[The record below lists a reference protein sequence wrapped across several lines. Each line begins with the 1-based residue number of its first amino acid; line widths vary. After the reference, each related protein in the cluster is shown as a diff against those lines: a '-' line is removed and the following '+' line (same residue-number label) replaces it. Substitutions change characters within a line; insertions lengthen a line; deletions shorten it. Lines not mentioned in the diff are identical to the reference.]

1 MHSARVQQR
10 RQPQRGERPGAGG
23 RSQLGGHAQSRD
35 AAGRV
40 RVASPTP
47 VRNTSATPSATTRS
61 QHTHVRHCRERRGG
75 RLTSSSPRA
84 SSAAFSR
91 TAMSTSSSRK
101 NDARQALPSTA
112 FTEVSVRAV
121 PVPAP
126 PGRRGP
132 AAQLAARHTPRN
144 AGRLRAKR
152 CTAAAAALR
161 LRREGG
167 GYSSPEEA
175 VS

>member
-23 RSQLGGHAQSRD
+23 RSQLGGSRTEPRRS
-35 AAGRV
+35 GPR

-47 VRNTSATPSATTRS
+47 VRNTSATPSATTRR

-112 FTEVSVRAV
+112 FTEVCISTSCARARTSGKAR
-121 PVPAP
+121 PCSAARSP
-126 PGRRGP
+126 PHAAKRWAATREAVHCSSCSSATTAGGRRI
-132 AAQLAARHTPRN
+132 QLA
-144 AGRLRAKR
+144 
-152 CTAAAAALR
+152 
-161 LRREGG
+161 
-167 GYSSPEEA
+167 
-175 VS
+175 

>member
-1 MHSARVQQR
+1 
-10 RQPQRGERPGAGG
+10 
-23 RSQLGGHAQSRD
+23 
-35 AAGRV
+35 
-40 RVASPTP
+40 
-47 VRNTSATPSATTRS
+47 
-61 QHTHVRHCRERRGG
+61 
-75 RLTSSSPRA
+75 
-84 SSAAFSR
+84 
-91 TAMSTSSSRK
+91 MSTSSSRK

-112 FTEVSVRAV
+112 FTEVSGRAV

-144 AGRLRAKR
+144 AGLPRAKR

>member
-23 RSQLGGHAQSRD
+23 RSQLGGHVQSRD

-47 VRNTSATPSATTRS
+47 VRNTSATPSATTRR

-75 RLTSSSPRA
+75 RLTSPRA
-84 SSAAFSR
+84 SSAAVSR

-112 FTEVSVRAV
+112 FTEVSGRAV

>member
-23 RSQLGGHAQSRD
+23 RSQLGGSRTEPRRS
-35 AAGRV
+35 GPR

-47 VRNTSATPSATTRS
+47 VRNTSATPSATTRR

-121 PVPAP
+121 PVHLRE
-126 PGRRGP
+126 G
-132 AAQLAARHTPRN
+132 AAQQRSSQPATRRETLGGYARSGALQQLQLCDYGGRAAD
-144 AGRLRAKR
+144 
-152 CTAAAAALR
+152 TAR
-161 LRREGG
+161 LRRR
-167 GYSSPEEA
+167 
-175 VS
+175 